1 MVQNAVVKKI
11 VGDGVAEVSLLR
23 QMECGLHCD
32 GACAGCTQRPK
43 EEILALASNPIG
55 ARPGD
60 VVEVEPTGGHNLV
73 TPVVVFLL
81 PCVALVAGYLAGQS
95 MGLGEGACLGMAAL
109 GVLAGFVPAIL
120 MNRIILRR
128 KAPEFSILKSLS

>member
-1 MVQNAVVKKI
+1 MW
-11 VGDGVAEVSLLR
+11 
-23 QMECGLHCD
+23 
-32 GACAGCTQRPK
+32 
-43 EEILALASNPIG
+43 
-55 ARPGD
+55 PGD

-81 PCVALVAGYLAGQS
+81 PCVGLVAGYLAGQS

-128 KAPEFSILKSLS
+128 RAPEFSILKSLS